1 MKFLN
6 DKDMVTSFIEYTKHL
21 LNTKKMDSICFVLQK
36 GKMGV
41 EVLPNL

>member
-6 DKDMVTSFIEYTKHL
+6 NKDMVTSFIEYTKHL
-21 LNTKKMDSICFVLQK
+21 LNTKKKWIQYVLQK

>member
-6 DKDMVTSFIEYTKHL
+6 NKDMVTSFIEYTKYL
-21 LNTKKMDSICFVLQK
+21 LNTKIWIQYVLQK